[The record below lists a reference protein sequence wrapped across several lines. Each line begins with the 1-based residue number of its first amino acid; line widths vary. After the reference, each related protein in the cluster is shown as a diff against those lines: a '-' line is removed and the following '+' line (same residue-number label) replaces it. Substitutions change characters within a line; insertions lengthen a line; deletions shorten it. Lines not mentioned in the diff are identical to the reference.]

1 MENEET
7 MAMNQPQDSSS
18 NETQQTATPQAAQ
31 NSMQAVKKLGSHV
44 AATAV
49 GVGIGT
55 ASAHVIEPFFV
66 ADPREEETE
75 AEGGDTTTEGA
86 TAQGTETTADHSNV
100 IVTGDHL
107 QVAHVDNSL
116 SFSQAFAQARAQ
128 VGPGGVFAW
137 HGKVYGTYYENEWNS
152 MTAEERAAWQGKVDY
167 QEALQG
173 HEYHA
178 HTEPST
184 SHVESG
190 NASNQEPRTNAEE
203 SAENKPEE
211 NTENEESHD
220 TTDDNEVRVVGIA
233 IQDNGQG
240 GYATIGQ
247 LQGGGETALVVDVES
262 DGRLDLFMQ
271 DTNENGRIDN
281 DEVVDIRQE
290 NMSTEAVVQDYVAG
304 AVEQGQTPVVHNLDT
319 GEIHQIE
326 VSTSDD
332 PNHLA
337 NTDDLPDYMN
347 DADTGMMDV

>member
-1 MENEET
+1 MEKEET
-7 MAMNQPQDSSS
+7 MVMDPQQDSTRS
-18 NETQQTATPQAAQ
+18 EAQQNVTPQAV
-31 NSMQAVKKLGSHV
+31 SDKMQTAKKLGLNV

-55 ASAHVIEPFFV
+55 ASAHVVEPFFV
-66 ADPREEETE
+66 ADPSESETE
-75 AEGGDTTTEGA
+75 AEVVETSTDDTTA
-86 TAQGTETTADHSNV
+86 QSADTAAAHSNV
-100 IVTGDHL
+100 IVTDDHL

-137 HGKVYGTYYENEWNS
+137 HGRVYGTYYENEWNS
-152 MTAEERAAWQGKVDY
+152 MTAEERAEWQGKVDY
-167 QEALQG
+167 QEALQE

-290 NMSTEAVVQDYVAG
+290 NMSTEAMVQDYVAG